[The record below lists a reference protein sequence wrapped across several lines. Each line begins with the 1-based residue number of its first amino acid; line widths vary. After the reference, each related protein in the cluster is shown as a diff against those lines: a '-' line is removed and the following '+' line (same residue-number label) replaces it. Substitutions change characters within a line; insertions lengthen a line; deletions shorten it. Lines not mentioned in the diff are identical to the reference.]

1 MARRNGTGSELDDN
15 LMSRIGQRDAIEQC
29 NTFAPS
35 RYTEN
40 NKKKEDMSQLDTE
53 ISQRPQDN
61 NDRLI
66 SPTPGI
72 RRQRE
77 PNQKKKIEI
86 KHKRQ
91 TSQRRR

>member
-1 MARRNGTGSELDDN
+1 MGRRNGTGSELDDN

-40 NKKKEDMSQLDTE
+40 NKKEEMSQRDTE